1 EVADE
6 ADYLIQA
13 ESLLELAAKKLPHI
27 MLQWHYRSKYESLIS
42 YSNYNFYAG
51 NLVTVPDPYATI
63 SQLPLKQE
71 YAQLSPDLKYILQ
84 QSISFH
90 YLNDA
95 VYKNR
100 KNIDEARYIANMV
113 YEMLMQNIQETIGI
127 VAFSKEQQS
136 A

>member
-1 EVADE
+1 
-6 ADYLIQA
+6 
-13 ESLLELAAKKLPHI
+13 
-27 MLQWHYRSKYESLIS
+27 
-42 YSNYNFYAG
+42 
-51 NLVTVPDPYATI
+51 VPDPYATI

-136 A
+136 AIEAALEEKARENLAFETILEKAYQRTENDQFVGLIVKNLENI